1 MADTNLSYDITG
13 TQDKGSGYWW
23 YMRVDGDGTATA
35 SADTWHQGFGA
46 MEVEFVDESPEE
58 QKYDAGG
65 NPLGTIHGNREVSVR
80 LKSGTDEF
88 AIHQFL
94 KNDVF
99 GKYFALVIDCGWS
112 RTDATSS
119 DKMRKFIHIP
129 ISKIPRSYRTT
140 APGGREPELLV
151 KAVNNVSSITLSS
164 VANVSTPGITGL
176 VALCELHA
184 TYASASMEFVVSAG
198 EVYEIVEINEAV

>member
-1 MADTNLSYDITG
+1 MSELSYDVSG

-23 YMRVDGDGTATA
+23 YCRKDSDGTATA

-65 NPLGTIHGNREVSVR
+65 APLGTIHGNREVSIR

-88 AIHQFL
+88 AIHQFI
-94 KNDVF
+94 KNEVF
-99 GKYFALVIDCGWS
+99 GKYFALTIDMGWS

-119 DKMRKFIHIP
+119 NRMRKFAHIP
-129 ISKIPRSYRTT
+129 IAKIPRSYRSM
-140 APGGREPELLV
+140 APGGREPELAI
-151 KAVNNVSSITLSS
+151 KAVNNVSAITFSS
-164 VANVSTPGITGL
+164 AANVSTPGISGL

-198 EVYEIVEINEAV
+198 EIYDIVEIDEAD